1 MARRGRAPALAG
13 LAVVAALASASAG
26 QEGRRA
32 VRPSAD
38 PGVPREP
45 EYKPTIS
52 GTHPAIRDIAAA
64 GEPVSRLAA
73 SLASGAVTLARRP
86 GSLGYLPA
94 VLDALGIQTDS
105 QMLVFSKTS
114 VQAPRISP
122 AHPRAIYFRDEVV
135 VAHVPDAPGL
145 ELVAIDP
152 ARGPVFYTLAD
163 DAAGR
168 PRVTPSETCLRC
180 HHGANTAG
188 VPGIYV
194 GSVLPGPAGAPLRDE
209 SAIITDHTTSFD
221 DRWGGWYVT
230 AARTAQPGRS
240 NAMASNPAEPDR
252 LVRDVPAA
260 TPSLA
265 ALFDPRPYLAPTSDI
280 VALMVFEHQTQFTN
294 LVTRVAWQA
303 RLVAAGAARAD
314 APDGLDDDIDDLAD
328 YALFVGEA
336 PLTGPVE
343 GVSPFARRFA
353 AGGRRDAHGHSL
365 RDLDLTTR
373 LFRYPL
379 SYLLG
384 SAQVEALPAD
394 VRRRVLERIGRV
406 LRGEVE
412 DARYRH
418 LTPTLRGE
426 VLAVARATLPHLP
439 PGF

>member
-1 MARRGRAPALAG
+1 MARRHWAATPPALALVAAVSVFAAAASPQEHASERPGGG
-13 LAVVAALASASAG
+13 LA
-26 QEGRRA
+26 
-32 VRPSAD
+32 
-38 PGVPREP
+38 REP
-45 EYKPTIS
+45 EYKPTIPV
-52 GTHPAIRDIAAA
+52 TPAAIRAIAPV

-73 SLASGAVTLARRP
+73 ALATGVRTLARRP
-86 GSLGYLPA
+86 GGLGYLPA
-94 VLDALGIQTDS
+94 VLEALDIASDS

-145 ELVAIDP
+145 ELVALDP
-152 ARGPVFYTLAD
+152 ARGAVFYTLAD
-163 DAAGR
+163 DADGR
-168 PRVTPSETCLRC
+168 PRVTPSDACLRC

-194 GSVLPGPAGAPLRDE
+194 GSVLPGPSGAPLRDQ
-209 SAIITDHTTSFD
+209 SAIITDHTTPFD

-252 LVRDVPAA
+252 LVRDVPTA

-265 ALFDPRPYLAPTSDI
+265 ALVDVRPYLAPTSDI

-294 LVTRVAWQA
+294 LVTRVGWQA
-303 RLVAAGAARAD
+303 RLVAAGAARPD
-314 APDGLDDDIDDLAD
+314 APDGLDDDIADLAD
-328 YALFVGEA
+328 YALFVDEA

-343 GVSPFARRFA
+343 GVSSFARRFA
-353 AGGRRDAHGHSL
+353 AGGRRDARGRSL
-365 RDLDLTTR
+365 RDLELTTR

-379 SYLLG
+379 SYLVG
-384 SAQVEALPAD
+384 SVQFEALPLD
-394 VRRRVLERIGRV
+394 VRQRVFERIGRV
-406 LRGEVE
+406 LRGQVT

-418 LTPTLRGE
+418 LTPMLRAE
-426 VLAVARATLPHLP
+426 TLAVARDTVPHLP

>member
-1 MARRGRAPALAG
+1 MARRGRAVATA
-13 LAVVAALASASAG
+13 LAVVAAVSVLAAASSSQDRVSAPAG
-26 QEGRRA
+26 L
-32 VRPSAD
+32 
-38 PGVPREP
+38 PREP
-45 EYKPTIS
+45 GYKPTI
-52 GTHPAIRDIAAA
+52 PAAQASIRGIPPA

-73 SLASGAVTLARRP
+73 DLAAGTRALTKRA
-86 GSLGYLPA
+86 GGLGYLPA
-94 VLDALGIQTDS
+94 VLEALDIAPDA

-114 VQAPRISP
+114 VQAARISP
-122 AHPRAIYFRDEVV
+122 AHPRAIYFRDDVV

-152 ARGPVFYTLAD
+152 ARGATFYTLAD
-163 DAAGR
+163 DADGR
-168 PRVTPSETCLRC
+168 PRVTPSDACLRC

-194 GSVLPGPAGAPLRDE
+194 GSVLPGPGGAPLRDQ
-209 SAIITDHTTSFD
+209 SAIITDHTTPFD

-260 TPSLA
+260 APSLA
-265 ALFDPRPYLAPTSDI
+265 ALVDVRPYLAPTSDI

-294 LVTRVAWQA
+294 LVTRVGWQA
-303 RLVAAGAARAD
+303 RLVAAGATRAD
-314 APDGLDDDIDDLAD
+314 GPDGLDDDIADLAD
-328 YALFVGEA
+328 YALFVDEA
-336 PLTGPVE
+336 TLTGPVE
-343 GVSPFARRFA
+343 GVSTFARRFA
-353 AGGRRDAHGHSL
+353 AGGRRDAQGRSL

-384 SAQVEALPAD
+384 SAQFEALPAE
-394 VRRRVLERIGRV
+394 VRARVFERIGRV
-406 LRGEVE
+406 LRGEVTG
-412 DARYRH
+412 ARYRH
-418 LTPTLRGE
+418 LTPALRAE
-426 VLAVARATLPHLP
+426 TRAVARDTLPHLP